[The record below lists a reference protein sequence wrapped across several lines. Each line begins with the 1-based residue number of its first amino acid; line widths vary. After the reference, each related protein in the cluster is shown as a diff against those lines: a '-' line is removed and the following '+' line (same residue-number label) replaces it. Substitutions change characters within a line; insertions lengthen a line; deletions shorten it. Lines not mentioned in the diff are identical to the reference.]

1 MTKYIINSISTFIA
15 SLITAFFAGII
26 IAVPIRI
33 FMLVANIDMNYVSV
47 AFTSFM
53 VILVLDY
60 LIKYIFGSYFV
71 NIIKEISS
79 SNALIY
85 EQNEKIDE
93 LNNQFGRIK
102 SIIERQ

>member
-1 MTKYIINSISTFIA
+1 MIKYIINSVSTFIA

-26 IAVPIRI
+26 IAIPIEI
-33 FMLVANIDMNYVSV
+33 FMLVANINMNYVSV

-60 LIKYIFGSYFV
+60 LIKYLFGYYFN
-71 NIIKEISS
+71 NITKEISS
-79 SNALIY
+79 SNTLLY